1 MVLPPRLQ
9 RRAVRAAPKGV
20 QKFILD
26 YEQVTDKKAFLIECV
41 DFFYDINKKGKRRYM
56 TKEEFLKKI
65 YEMKV

>member
-1 MVLPPRLQ
+1 M
-9 RRAVRAAPKGV
+9 V